1 MRSKTTSVTKK
12 SRPQTP
18 ERASKYQLIGS
29 STPRP
34 RITYGKHSRNRSLP
48 DSPSRYHQSLA
59 VVSTSTTSMQSLAS
73 DYEEPIVVP
82 DSPQLMNTP
91 SLSASKD
98 TSFASAPGI
107 EKIGLS
113 TNVQIDRQNEIDES
127 KIYPQSSSTRSTRA
141 STREAKLKD
150 ALARTEENLKVA
162 LQDAQDAKNEIEALK
177 KAEEVRNECP
187 CCAQVMF
194 QPFILSC
201 GHTCCKE
208 CLVTLVGLYI
218 KSHMNFA
225 CPSCRAV
232 QGRFTPIP
240 NYACQSHVDEMLKG
254 KTPTN
259 RQPLQWPRQFRS
271 GPVVLPYPPS
281 NGTFPVLHPRAPASP
296 VFPIVID

>member
-1 MRSKTTSVTKK
+1 MVESHFAANTEASNIRMRSKTTSVTKK

-82 DSPQLMNTP
+82 DSPQLMNAP

-194 QPFILSC
+194 QPFI
-201 GHTCCKE
+201 
-208 CLVTLVGLYI
+208 
-218 KSHMNFA
+218 
-225 CPSCRAV
+225 CRAV

-281 NGTFPVLHPRAPASP
+281 NGTFPVLHPRAPAPP